1 MGPKRDS
8 ISTESESILLRTDK
22 KKRGR
27 PSGQKN
33 QPGTIG
39 GGRPFKMR
47 ETIRT
52 VQTTLS
58 NFTSIDR
65 SKASDISET
74 ASGSNNNQIGTGS
87 VMSNMQLSPDMIEDQ
102 NNDNSTNYL
111 IDQVQQDESSF
122 DEEMDDDL
130 LDVDSEDEVD
140 DDDNDDDG
148 NTDDTFFGSN
158 NNSDDTDSNEKS
170 VINKCLRRLQEEY
183 KGCTVEKPPLPYQN
197 KTFWVYQPM
206 PSFSLKESSDV
217 NNFSYYVMS
226 KRYVCSAPPGSPKHT
241 FKGYDDSIVRQLP
254 LRCQAD
260 FSAFITHKLGISKM
274 LMNFM
279 RALFQNSLG
288 PHRMSKILE
297 ELHHLKHD
305 TMELQYLDAVKYFNN
320 STIHG
325 FFGSSTVEKF
335 SAYSDKMRYGGV
347 CSSSK
352 YISHVYT
359 SFITLL
365 RSKMERET
373 MVKDGEILNVDHSF
387 KIIEK
392 IAKDG
397 GRPVFQ
403 ALYTVCNE
411 YEEVRAMAF
420 VPTKGQAHVKPLLCA
435 LKRSYELYGHTMPK
449 IVFTDNVVGDQK
461 LFEDIFP
468 SLIID
473 VKHVDGITVE
483 VTDQE
488 HELPVYE
495 IPSDVTVECLSSIDS
510 INFFMQTILND
521 IRDRRTRVNI
531 GFDCEWYYTI
541 KPSYQKKI
549 AIIQIAYQ
557 KKVFIIQ
564 TKHFDVDPTSG
575 LKILPASLKTLLLT
589 RSITKIGK
597 SIGGDFKKIQRDFHG
612 DFVCLGSFE
621 ISTLCKDKDVVAR
634 ANLSLADV
642 CKAALS

>member
-1 MGPKRDS
+1 
-8 ISTESESILLRTDK
+8 
-22 KKRGR
+22 
-27 PSGQKN
+27 
-33 QPGTIG
+33 
-39 GGRPFKMR
+39 
-47 ETIRT
+47 
-52 VQTTLS
+52 
-58 NFTSIDR
+58 
-65 SKASDISET
+65 
-74 ASGSNNNQIGTGS
+74 
-87 VMSNMQLSPDMIEDQ
+87 
-102 NNDNSTNYL
+102 
-111 IDQVQQDESSF
+111 
-122 DEEMDDDL
+122 
-130 LDVDSEDEVD
+130 
-140 DDDNDDDG
+140 
-148 NTDDTFFGSN
+148 
-158 NNSDDTDSNEKS
+158 
-170 VINKCLRRLQEEY
+170 
-183 KGCTVEKPPLPYQN
+183 
-197 KTFWVYQPM
+197 
-206 PSFSLKESSDV
+206 
-217 NNFSYYVMS
+217 MS
-226 KRYVCSAPPGSPKHT
+226 KRYVCSAPPGSSKHT
-241 FKGYDDSIVRQLP
+241 FNGYDDSIVRQLP

-260 FSAFITHKLGISKM
+260 FPAFITHKSGISKM

-279 RALFQNSLG
+279 RALFQNSIG

-305 TMELQYLDAVKYFNN
+305 TLELQYLDAVKYFNN

-347 CSSSK
+347 CPSSK

-373 MVKDGEILNVDHSF
+373 MVKDGEILKVDHSF
-387 KIIEK
+387 KIIKK
-392 IAKDG
+392 IAKVG
-397 GRPVFQ
+397 GKPVFQ

-420 VPTKGQAHVKPLLCA
+420 VPTKGHAHVKPLLCA

-473 VKHVDGITVE
+473 VKHVDDVTVE
-483 VTDQE
+483 VADQE

-495 IPSDVTVECLSSIDS
+495 IPSDVTVECLYSIDS
-510 INFFMQTILND
+510 IDFFMQTILND
-521 IRDRRTRVNI
+521 IHDRRTRVNI

-541 KPSYQKKI
+541 RPSYQGKV

-612 DFVCLGSFE
+612 DFVCLGSLE

-642 CKAALS
+642 CKAVFSRQLNKDDRIRSGNWEESCLSEDQIKYAAADAYVSLEIYEKVKHLPIIGLAIVGEPQVGTFVSVHAGSSKTILARGSICSKDTVQWNSNNIEGIN